1 MTEKEVIEMFHKTEE
16 ELKNNPELYNKAMSE
31 VETMRLEHPEFF
43 DRMKDLTL
51 GEMSRK
57 DLKEMFD
64 LLQSHVRNNRM
75 AN

>member
-1 MTEKEVIEMFHKTEE
+1 MTKKEVMELFRQTEE
-16 ELKNNPELYNKAMSE
+16 ELENNPELCMKALSE

-64 LLQSHVRNNRM
+64 LLQSHVRKNRM